1 MKFPF
6 FLARRFVASETLE
19 GTLPVAQELCD
30 NGLHVTLDLLGEYI
44 SDRSLVDDALQSYL
58 QLIKMLAAP
67 PEDNPGVTSAGSTID
82 RNISIKLSML
92 GQKIDT
98 SFCHDNLIQLLDAAK
113 ATDTFVR
120 LDMEGSDV
128 TESTVSIF
136 ERVFPHY
143 PDNVGIV
150 LQAYM
155 KRTREDV
162 ERMCELQAR
171 VRICKGA
178 YGEPASI
185 AWQNM
190 SDIRDRYLEYMEM
203 LVTKGNYPA
212 IATHDDILIDSTKN
226 FVANNAISRD
236 RFEFQMLFGMRTE
249 TQLQTVRD
257 GYNMRVYIPFGSMW
271 VPYFSRRLR
280 ERKENVFFVL
290 KNLVRK

>member
-1 MKFPF
+1 MKLPF
-6 FLARRFVASETLE
+6 FLARRFVAAETPE
-19 GTLPVAQELCD
+19 GTLPVARGLCE

-44 SDRSLVDDALQSYL
+44 SDRALVAEALSSYL
-58 QLIKMLAAP
+58 QLIEMLSS
-67 PEDNPGVTSAGSTID
+67 DGMPGDSGVAID

-92 GQKIDT
+92 GQKIDE
-98 SFCHDNLIQLLDAAK
+98 SLCKDNLIQLLDAAK

-128 TESTVSIF
+128 TESTVNIF
-136 ERVFPHY
+136 EQVFPDY
-143 PDNVGIV
+143 RDNVGIV

-178 YGEPASI
+178 YKEPASI
-185 AWQNM
+185 AWQQM
-190 SDIRDRYLEYMEM
+190 SDIRDRYMDYAEM
-203 LVTKGNYPA
+203 LISKGRYPG
-212 IATHDDILIDSTKN
+212 IATHDDILIDATKKY
-226 FVANNAISRD
+226 VADNSIPHD
-236 RFEFQMLFGMRTE
+236 RFEFQMLFGMRSE
-249 TQLQTVRD
+249 TQLQIVRE
-257 GYNMRVYIPFGSMW
+257 GYNMRVYIPFGNMW

-290 KNLVRK
+290 KNLVRR